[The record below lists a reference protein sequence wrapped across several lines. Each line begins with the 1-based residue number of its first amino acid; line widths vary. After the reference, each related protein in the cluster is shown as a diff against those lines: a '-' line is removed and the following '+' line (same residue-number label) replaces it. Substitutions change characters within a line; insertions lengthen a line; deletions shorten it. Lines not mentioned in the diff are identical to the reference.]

1 MKPNIGSMDRKLRL
15 LAGIG
20 LAIGGI
26 IFESYWGLIGIV
38 VLITA
43 VLNFCPVYA
52 IFGIDTSGKDKEI

>member
-1 MKPNIGSMDRKLRL
+1 MKPNVGSFDRKLRL

-20 LAIGGI
+20 IAIGGV

-43 VLNFCPVYA
+43 VLNFCPLYA
-52 IFGIDTSGKDKEI
+52 LLGINTSVNDKEL

>member
-1 MKPNIGSMDRKLRL
+1 MKPNVGSMDRKLRL

-26 IFESYWGLIGIV
+26 IFESYWGLIGII

-43 VLNFCPVYA
+43 VLNYCPLYA
-52 IFGIDTSGKDKEI
+52 LWGIDTSVNDQEL